1 MATTFD
7 QELRKAFQEL
17 QGKVIETTQ
26 RVKIAEG
33 QISQLKRNIAHARLT
48 DQELASLS
56 SDTKTYESIGR
67 MFVLEPVSYI
77 RKELEKKLQ
86 NNEEKIRSIEA
97 NKEYLQR
104 SVKEHEDNIREML
117 ASRPK

>member
-17 QGKVIETTQ
+17 QGKMIETTQ
-26 RVKIAEG
+26 RMKLAEG
-33 QISQLKRNIAHARLT
+33 QIMQLRRNITHARLT
-48 DQELASLS
+48 DQELASLPPE
-56 SDTKTYESIGR
+56 TRTYESVGR
-67 MFVLEPVSYI
+67 MFVLQPVSYI
-77 RKELEKKLQ
+77 RKELEEKLQ
-86 NNEEKIRSIEA
+86 SNEEKIKNIEA

-104 SVKEHEDNIREML
+104 SVKEQEDNIREML